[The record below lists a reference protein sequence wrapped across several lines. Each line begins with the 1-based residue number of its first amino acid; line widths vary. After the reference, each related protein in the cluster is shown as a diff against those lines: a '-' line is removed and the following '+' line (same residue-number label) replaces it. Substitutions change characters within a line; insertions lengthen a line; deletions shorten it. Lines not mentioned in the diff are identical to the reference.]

1 MTFKHCALESFT
13 FALAYRL
20 SFRFTSPTPQCL
32 WSCSLCTQ
40 LHAAIGSGASA
51 LKCHPSCSGP
61 ITSPPK
67 YSASAV
73 TLSASSIRFS
83 QAVVLLFGRQA
94 CSGVSHPGSMVLLV
108 NFAVNLKL
116 LEKIK
121 PMFKKIIKG
130 LIFPVEYKGRDFP
143 SFLFQNSFL
152 FSSCI
157 CISLTAK

>member
-1 MTFKHCALESFT
+1 MLMVEEAVYVGLGRTWE
-13 FALAYRL
+13 L
-20 SFRFTSPTPQCL
+20 S
-32 WSCSLCTQ
+32 
-40 LHAAIGSGASA
+40 
-51 LKCHPSCSGP
+51 
-61 ITSPPK
+61 
-67 YSASAV
+67 
-73 TLSASSIRFS
+73 
-83 QAVVLLFGRQA
+83 
-94 CSGVSHPGSMVLLV
+94 VLLV